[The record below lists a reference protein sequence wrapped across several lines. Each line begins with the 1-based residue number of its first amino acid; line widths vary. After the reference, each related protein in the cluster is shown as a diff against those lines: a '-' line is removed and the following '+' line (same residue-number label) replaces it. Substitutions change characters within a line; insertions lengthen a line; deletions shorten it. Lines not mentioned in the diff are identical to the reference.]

1 MGSFYPLSAN
11 PPEKSEQSVS
21 HDNLATLSPKLPSS
35 ENDTAKIQK
44 ILKYHTMIAE
54 YKKIEA
60 PIVETTGMMLYAV
73 YIRDG
78 RFEEI
83 HPFAYTTRLLNV
95 FDREEVAIAV
105 VNAINKRL
113 L

>member
-1 MGSFYPLSAN
+1 M
-11 PPEKSEQSVS
+11 
-21 HDNLATLSPKLPSS
+21 
-35 ENDTAKIQK
+35 
-44 ILKYHTMIAE
+44 KYNTMIAE

-60 PIVETTGMMLYAV
+60 PIEETTGMMLYAV

-95 FDREEVAIAV
+95 FDREEAAIAV
-105 VNAINKRL
+105 VNAINKGL